1 MQGKLYR
8 IADYVPP
15 KLKEDADGSKK
26 DADDTSNKDAD
37 DTSKND
43 DDTSSQKDAADSKID
58 PKVYAFPVFLN
69 NMHFS

>member
-15 KLKEDADGSKK
+15 KPKEDADGSK
-26 DADDTSNKDAD
+26 KDAD

-43 DDTSSQKDAADSKID
+43 DDTSSQKDAVDSKID

>member
-15 KLKEDADGSKK
+15 KPKEDADGSKK
-26 DADDTSNKDAD
+26 DADDTSNKD
-37 DTSKND
+37 
-43 DDTSSQKDAADSKID
+43 DDTSSQKDEVDCKID